1 MQRNAFMTDYP
12 VRHAAAP
19 PQPQP
24 QPPASSQQP
33 PRQLDIQQPKARN
46 QPQGQVG

>member
-19 PQPQP
+19 PT
-24 QPPASSQQP
+24 SQP

>member
-19 PQPQP
+19 PPP
-24 QPPASSQQP
+24 QPPASSQP

-46 QPQGQVG
+46 QPQGQVGG